1 MSNSLRPPA
10 CANFK
15 GSQRLHKGL
24 LPGIPQ
30 RPLSLAAGSASKV
43 SVMNVKPAAA
53 IFLSV
58 AALAGGAGGAV
69 VASTKDATGGTTT
82 VTTTTASGGGSTA
95 VASSTT
101 SAGARTA
108 GEIYRSTS
116 PGVVDLIVGSGQ
128 SEAEGSGFVV
138 DKKGDVVTNAHV
150 VDGASTITVTF
161 ADGTKAKASVV
172 GTDTTTDL
180 AVVRVTGVS
189 ASKLHPLTLGDSD
202 DVAVGDGVLA
212 IGSPYGLSETLTTGI
227 ASALDRTITSPSGA
241 TIGGAIQT
249 DAAINHGNSG
259 GPLIDSDGHVIGVNA
274 QIESDSDGNTGV
286 GFAIPSD
293 TVRTVAAALI
303 AGETVPHPQLGVRIE
318 DGTSGGTKLAAVTAG
333 GAAAEAGLKAGDTI
347 TAIDGQAVSDADALA
362 SLIASHQ
369 PGDALKITYTRDG
382 ASHTA
387 TAKLGTAKG

>member
-1 MSNSLRPPA
+1 V
-10 CANFK
+10 FD
-15 GSQRLHKGL
+15 
-24 LPGIPQ
+24 
-30 RPLSLAAGSASKV
+30 
-43 SVMNVKPAAA
+43 MNVKPAAA

-69 VASTKDATGGTTT
+69 VASTKDGTGPTAT
-82 VTTTTASGGGSTA
+82 VTTTTAAGSSGGSTA

-101 SAGARTA
+101 ATEGQTA
-108 GEIYRSTS
+108 GEIYKATS

-138 DKKGDVVTNAHV
+138 DVKGDIVTNAHV
-150 VDGASTITVTF
+150 VDGASTIKVTF
-161 ADGTKAKASVV
+161 SDGTKANASVV
-172 GTDTTTDL
+172 GTDTATDL
-180 AVVRVTGVS
+180 AVVRVSGVS
-189 ASKLHPLTLGDSD
+189 ASKLHPLTLADSD

-227 ASALDRTITSPSGA
+227 VSALDRTITSPSGA

-259 GPLIDSDGHVIGVNA
+259 GPLIDTDGKVIGVNA

-303 AGETVPHPQLGVRIE
+303 AGEAVPHPQLGVQIE
-318 DGTSGGTKLAAVTAG
+318 DGTSGGVKLAAVTAG

-347 TAIDGQAVSDADALA
+347 TAIDGQAVSDSDALA

-369 PGDALKITYTRDG
+369 PGDALKVTYTRDG
-382 ASHTA
+382 ASRTM
-387 TAKLGTAKG
+387 TVKLGTARS